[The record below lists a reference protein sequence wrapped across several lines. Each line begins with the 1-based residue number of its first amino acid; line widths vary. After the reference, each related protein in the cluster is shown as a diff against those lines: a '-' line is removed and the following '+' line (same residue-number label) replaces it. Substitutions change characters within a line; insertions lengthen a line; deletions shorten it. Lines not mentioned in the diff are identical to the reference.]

1 MLHQLYVAY
10 LPACGAKTKW
20 QRLALFEMRDNTGEV
35 SLRYNLRNRYSGECM
50 KSLVVYYSLTGKTK
64 LVSQVIAEALNAT
77 LVEIEERRPIPIPFV
92 YLSGGFAAFMNR
104 GSKIKPKTIDL
115 RQYERIF
122 IGSPIWN
129 SRPTPAVN
137 SFIYQTNFEG
147 RGVILFFTMA
157 GDNSE
162 KALAN
167 ITAKIE
173 RSQGKVVGSFAI
185 TSYKV
190 SDEEIIA
197 RAKEA
202 IRNYRG
208 VE

>member
-1 MLHQLYVAY
+1 
-10 LPACGAKTKW
+10 
-20 QRLALFEMRDNTGEV
+20 
-35 SLRYNLRNRYSGECM
+35 M
-50 KSLVVYYSLTGKTK
+50 KALVVYYSLTGKTK
-64 LVSQVIAEALNAT
+64 LISQVIAEALNAT
-77 LVEIEERRPIPIPFV
+77 LVEIKERRPIPIPFV
-92 YLSGGFAAFMNR
+92 YLVGGFAATINR
-104 GSKIKPKTIDL
+104 GSKINPIDVDL
-115 RQYERIF
+115 KQYETIF

-137 SFIYQTNFEG
+137 SFIYQTNFED
-147 RGVILFFTMA
+147 RSVILFFTMA

-173 RSQGKVVGSFAI
+173 KNQGKVAGSFAI
-185 TSYKV
+185 TSHKV

>member
-1 MLHQLYVAY
+1 MKPLVA
-10 LPACGAKTKW
+10 
-20 QRLALFEMRDNTGEV
+20 
-35 SLRYNLRNRYSGECM
+35 
-50 KSLVVYYSLTGKTK
+50 YYSLTGKTK

-77 LVEIEERRPIPIPFV
+77 LLEIEETKPRKLGPFI
-92 YLSGGFAAFMNR
+92 YLTGGFAAFMNKR
-104 GSKIKPKTIDL
+104 SKINPIDVDL
-115 RQYERIF
+115 KQHERIF
-122 IGSPIWN
+122 IGSPMWGPR
-129 SRPTPAVN
+129 SAPAIN

-147 RGVILFFTMA
+147 RSIIPFFTMGGNNA
-157 GDNSE
+157 E

-173 RSQGKVVGSFAI
+173 RSQGKVAGSFAI
-185 TSYKV
+185 TSYGV
-190 SDEEIIA
+190 SDEEITA

>member
-1 MLHQLYVAY
+1 
-10 LPACGAKTKW
+10 
-20 QRLALFEMRDNTGEV
+20 
-35 SLRYNLRNRYSGECM
+35 M

-64 LVSQVIAEALNAT
+64 LVAQAIAEALNAT
-77 LVEIEERRPIPIPFV
+77 LAEITETKPRKLGPLI
-92 YLSGGFAAFMNR
+92 YLIGGFAATINR
-104 GSKIKPKTIDL
+104 GSKINPLDVDL
-115 RQYERIF
+115 KQYERIF

-129 SRPTPAVN
+129 SRPAPAVN

-147 RGVILFFTMA
+147 RSIIPFFTMY
-157 GDNSE
+157 GDNSK

-185 TSYKV
+185 TTYRL

-202 IRNYRG
+202 IKKYSS
-208 VE
+208 

>member
-1 MLHQLYVAY
+1 
-10 LPACGAKTKW
+10 
-20 QRLALFEMRDNTGEV
+20 
-35 SLRYNLRNRYSGECM
+35 M
-50 KSLVVYYSLTGKTK
+50 KPLVVYYSLTDKTK

-77 LVEIEERRPIPIPFV
+77 LVEITETKPIKLGPLV
-92 YLSGGFAAFMNR
+92 YLIGGFAATINR
-104 GSKIKPKTIDL
+104 GSKINHIDIDL
-115 RQYERIF
+115 KQHETIF

-129 SRPTPAVN
+129 SRPAPAIN

-147 RGVILFFTMA
+147 RSIIPFFTMG

-173 RSQGKVVGSFAI
+173 KSQGKVAGSFAI
-185 TSYKV
+185 KSYKV

-197 RAKEA
+197 KAKEA
-202 IRNYRG
+202 VKYY
-208 VE
+208 